1 MTLRFVGELTPS
13 RFGEVG
19 VPTGLWRG
27 ERFAALSSEME
38 RLQWPGRSVTRGHT
52 LRHRVSVYDVDF
64 GRRLATFDR
73 AEYPINDVAFHPSAP
88 VALIGTGSYDGGYCF
103 EGELWLWD
111 WEYGDVRRLLGDS
124 RQAVRCRFIDE
135 RRAAVLLR
143 PRDEEEFSGDDG
155 DWDASDVFV
164 GLVLDDLR
172 DIRELG
178 IRSEEYLRDPR
189 LEDLEPIDPSS
200 LGFHRVPTFHE
211 RRASAIE

>member
-1 MTLRFVGELTPS
+1 M
-13 RFGEVG
+13 
-19 VPTGLWRG
+19 PTGLWRT
-27 ERFAALSSEME
+27 ERFAAL
-38 RLQWPGRSVTRGHT
+38 
-52 LRHRVSVYDVDF
+52 
-64 GRRLATFDR
+64 
-73 AEYPINDVAFHPSAP
+73 
-88 VALIGTGSYDGGYCF
+88 IGTGRYDGGYSF

-135 RRAAVLLR
+135 GRAAVLLR

-155 DWDASDVFV
+155 DWDASDVFI

-189 LEDLEPIDPSS
+189 LEDVEPVAASS
-200 LGFHRVPTFHE
+200 TP
-211 RRASAIE
+211 